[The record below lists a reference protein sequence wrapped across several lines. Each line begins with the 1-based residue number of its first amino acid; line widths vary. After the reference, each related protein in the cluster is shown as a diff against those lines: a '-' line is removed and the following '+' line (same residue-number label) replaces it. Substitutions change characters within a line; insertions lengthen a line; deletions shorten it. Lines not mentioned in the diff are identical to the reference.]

1 MPSYLN
7 SNLDVYKVLGSSLY
21 SFTTITII
29 LFSSCIHTCCWRIL
43 CWSDSYSVI
52 DDLFFLLWAFGIFLC
67 RLMMSLALEFFLLF
81 LFGTLWA
88 LYPEVFYLSVIL
100 VNSLLITS
108 LNILLSL
115 SLVSVLRFAD
125 SYVCDVSSLSRP
137 LQGGFSLYVD
147 LAGYPS
153 ALYILLLLPS
163 PVFVTYTANT
173 LIANIN
179 YFFELWVLLY
189 VVDNL
194 LSVFTILF

>member
-21 SFTTITII
+21 SFTNRTII
-29 LFSSCIHTCCWRIL
+29 LFSSCIHRCCWRIL
-43 CWSDSYSVI
+43 CWSNSYSVI

-67 RLMMSLALEFFLLF
+67 LIIMSLAVEFFLLF
-81 LFGTLWA
+81 LFCTLWA
-88 LYPEVFYLSVIL
+88 LYTEVFYLSVIL

-108 LNILLSL
+108 SNILSL
-115 SLVSVLRFAD
+115 SLVSVLRFVD

-147 LAGYPS
+147 LAGYPL

-163 PVFVTYTANT
+163 PVFVTYAANT
-173 LIANIN
+173 FN
-179 YFFELWVLLY
+179 
-189 VVDNL
+189 
-194 LSVFTILF
+194 S